1 MSDKPNVGRVLA
13 SRDKRQGQIWMRMMV
28 MILMIAVIAVVLM
41 FVTIVKAVV
50 NVVVALGEERNMIA
64 RAPVPVVIVPILRIV
79 IILPAVPIV
88 IIVACASGRHS
99 VG

>member
-1 MSDKPNVGRVLA
+1 
-13 SRDKRQGQIWMRMMV
+13 MRMMV

-99 VG
+99 IG